1 MKIDIEQLLESATQ
15 LDTPDLERLLSQINL
30 LLAQRKAPTQF
41 QQETR
46 LLQKINQPL
55 PVDIQQR
62 YDELRT
68 KLLHKTIAPDEYQEL
83 LNLIDEVE
91 LAGANRLE
99 ALLDLAQLRHLSL
112 GEVMEQLGIRPPPPV
127 PFSYIEELEDA
138 LDAAEAELELAKG
151 EDTTVTLTEAESKE
165 WLDEDIEQQMLAE
178 QERWFAQPE
187 AQRAAYRGQY
197 IAIRHGE
204 VIDQDVDQRVLVRR
218 VRVQY
223 GNAPIPILSG
233 DEDRTPEYVIHRFKL
248 MP

>member
-1 MKIDIEQLLESATQ
+1 
-15 LDTPDLERLLSQINL
+15 
-30 LLAQRKAPTQF
+30 
-41 QQETR
+41 
-46 LLQKINQPL
+46 
-55 PVDIQQR
+55 
-62 YDELRT
+62 
-68 KLLHKTIAPDEYQEL
+68 
-83 LNLIDEVE
+83 
-91 LAGANRLE
+91 
-99 ALLDLAQLRHLSL
+99 
-112 GEVMEQLGIRPPPPV
+112 MEQLGIRPPPPV

-138 LDAAEAELELAKG
+138 LDAAEAELELARG
-151 EDTTVTLTEAESKE
+151 EDTTVTLTEAEIKE

-204 VIDQDVDQRVLVRR
+204 VIDQDVDQRTLVRR